1 MRPFL
6 LAAAAVLLV
15 AGPAFAAAPPAWVVD
30 RSASKVGFTGS
41 MSGQAFSGRFTRF
54 DAHIA
59 FDPKNLPAA
68 QVVATIDTGSAASC
82 DASRD
87 EALPTPDWFS
97 VKAFPRAVFKSK
109 RIAATGPG
117 YYVADG
123 DLTIRNVT
131 RPVSLPFA
139 LTITGD
145 TAKMTGALQLDRSAF
160 GVGQGQFKGGDTVAL
175 KVGVDVVI
183 TAKRG
188 K

>member
-1 MRPFL
+1 
-6 LAAAAVLLV
+6 
-15 AGPAFAAAPPAWVVD
+15 
-30 RSASKVGFTGS
+30 
-41 MSGQAFSGRFTRF
+41 MSGQGFAGRFTRF
-54 DAHIA
+54 DAQIA
-59 FDPKNLPAA
+59 FDPANLPAS
-68 QVVATIDTGSAASC
+68 QVTASIDTGSAVSG

-97 VKAFPRAVFKSK
+97 VKAFPRAVFKSR
-109 RIAATGPG
+109 RIAAAGPG
-117 YYVADG
+117 RYVADG

-145 TAKMTGALQLDRSAF
+145 VAKMTGSLSLDRSAF

-175 KVGVDVVI
+175 KVGVDVAI